1 MEPDAWMSITIALAL
16 TFTIAAGV
24 TALLSPPLIRLSH
37 DEGWVA
43 KPGPRHVHRTPTPT
57 VGGLAMIAGFAAA
70 LLASFTLGWLD
81 PALQRSPFEMLRLG
95 LLLVGASLI
104 AAVSLIDDLRDL
116 PALPRLGIHIAAAL
130 VAVGPYLWDRTLYPD
145 ALGSSTEAR
154 GIILTAFNF
163 PFIDQI
169 HLHDLSPWLAIGAT
183 VFWIVGMQNMVNW
196 ADGLDGLAA
205 GVTLIAATVLALHT
219 LGMRPPQVTVALL
232 PLALA
237 GACAGFLPFNFHPAR
252 TFMGDVGAMTLG
264 YILGVSA
271 IIGGA
276 KLATALLV
284 MGVPLIDGAWL
295 IISRVAR
302 GGSAA
307 RAGRDHLHHRLLDLG
322 LSQRQV
328 VFVYYTLS
336 AVFGAIG
343 LLDVPPV
350 TKLLALLVLGAI
362 VIGVIRYAARRKPTQ
377 REA

>member
-1 MEPDAWMSITIALAL
+1 MVTLAL
-16 TFTIAAGV
+16 FLTFAIAAGV
-24 TALLSPPLIRLSH
+24 TALLTPPLIRLSH
-37 DEGWVA
+37 REGWVA

-70 LLASFTLGWLD
+70 LLASFAMGGLD
-81 PALQRSPFEMLRLG
+81 PALRRSPFEYLRLG
-95 LLLVGASLI
+95 LLLAGASI
-104 AAVSLIDDLRDL
+104 VAIVSLLDDLRDL
-116 PALPRLGIHIAAAL
+116 PALPRLAVHLVAAL
-130 VAVGPYLWDRTLYPD
+130 VAVGPYLWDQTLYPD
-145 ALGSSTEAR
+145 ALGNSTEAR

-163 PFIDQI
+163 PLVQQI
-169 HLHDLSPWLAIGAT
+169 HLHDLSPWLAAGAT
-183 VFWIVGMQNMVNW
+183 VFWIAGMQNMVNW

-219 LGMRPPQVTVALL
+219 LSLTPPQVTVALL

-295 IISRVAR
+295 IASRIAR

-307 RAGRDHLHHRLLDLG
+307 SAGRDHLHHRLLDLG
-322 LSQRQV
+322 MSQRQV
-328 VFVYYTLS
+328 VLSYYTLS
-336 AVFGAIG
+336 VAFGALG
-343 LLDVPPV
+343 LLAIPP
-350 TKLLALLVLGAI
+350 TAKLVALLVMGALVLGLI
-362 VIGVIRYAARRKPTQ
+362 LYASRRAPARQ
-377 REA
+377 RA